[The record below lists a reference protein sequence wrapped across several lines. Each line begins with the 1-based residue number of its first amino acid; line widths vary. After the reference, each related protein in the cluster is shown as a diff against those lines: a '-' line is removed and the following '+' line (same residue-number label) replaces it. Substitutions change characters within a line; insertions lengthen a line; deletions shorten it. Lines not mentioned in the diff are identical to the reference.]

1 MIVAARAAT
10 TGQGGSGGSGGSA
23 EPKVSSGGQM
33 KNAVRPPRIVI
44 IFEPP
49 NF

>member
-10 TGQGGSGGSGGSA
+10 TGQGGSGGSA